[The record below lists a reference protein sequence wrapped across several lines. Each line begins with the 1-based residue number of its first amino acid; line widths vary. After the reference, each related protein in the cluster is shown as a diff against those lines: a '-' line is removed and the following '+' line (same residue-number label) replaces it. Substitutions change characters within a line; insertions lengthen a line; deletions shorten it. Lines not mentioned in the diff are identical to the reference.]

1 MAHMTRLMPGIIV
14 QLWSSD
20 SRQVWGTY
28 KCDNCNAVSLATSQ
42 ASKNETVDERTPAI
56 WIERKADAEW
66 YPTPTVVGK
75 EFPDV
80 PQHIA
85 EAASEAYKCRSISA
99 FRAAALLARSVIE
112 AIAKDKGVIQ
122 GNLMSKIDEL
132 FNQRFI
138 REHIRD
144 GAHEVRFLG
153 DEMAHGD
160 FISSITDE
168 ERELALILMSEIIE
182 EVYQSPARVARARAA
197 RTARHDQLSDSQPNH
212 YARADA

>member
-1 MAHMTRLMPGIIV
+1 MTRQYQGAFIV
-14 QLWSSD
+14 QLRSSD
-20 SRQVWGTY
+20 SRQVWATY
-28 KCDNCNAVSLATSQ
+28 RCDNCHAVSLATSQ
-42 ASKNETVDERTPAI
+42 ASKDDTVDERNPAI
-56 WIERKADAEW
+56 WIEEEADTEW
-66 YPTPTVVGK
+66 YPTPPVVVGK

-112 AIAKDKGVIQ
+112 AIAKDKGVTQ
-122 GNLMSKIDEL
+122 GTLVSKIDEL

-153 DEMAHGD
+153 NEMAHGD

-182 EVYQSPARVARARAA
+182 EVYQSPARIARARAA
-197 RTARHDQLSDSQPNH
+197 RTVRHNQLS
-212 YARADA
+212 